1 MERVGAR
8 GRPGYRWKALGE
20 LFRSP
25 SRPTEVH
32 FIQNFESRACARC
45 TPPLFDTPA
54 TLQPHGSPWA
64 MRAAGDAPAPQLS
77 AAAHVRRPR
86 RDIAASST
94 AHLVHHH
101 LYNQAFAQIFAAA
114 PRSVVNTSVWDTA
127 GGTDAHVHVRRCLA
141 RAGGRTARDHR
152 PPSARPPITSSPTP
166 LTSTLLLR
174 CATLPTLH
182 CCCCR
187 AVRHSSCCSRSA
199 CCSRA
204 ARTARAAGT
213 ARSRSPTRPPCTPS
227 HSSSSSSR
235 GHGMSRLLASD
246 GHERAAGG
254 ARGRSPPPSPP
265 AALATFAAAAS
276 TATSLSPPQ
285 TRLR

>member
-86 RDIAASST
+86 RDIAASSA
-94 AHLVHHH
+94 AHLVPPISTTKPLHRYLPLRRIHCKRLRVGH
-101 LYNQAFAQIFAAA
+101 GWRQMLMCMFVDVSRVQVSGPLVITTRHRLDHQSR
-114 PRSVVNTSVWDTA
+114 PQPHRLP
-127 GGTDAHVHVRRCLA
+127 RRC
-141 RAGGRTARDHR
+141 
-152 PPSARPPITSSPTP
+152 
-166 LTSTLLLR
+166 
-174 CATLPTLH
+174 C
-182 CCCCR
+182 
-187 AVRHSSCCSRSA
+187 
-199 CCSRA
+199 
-204 ARTARAAGT
+204 
-213 ARSRSPTRPPCTPS
+213 
-227 HSSSSSSR
+227 
-235 GHGMSRLLASD
+235 
-246 GHERAAGG
+246 
-254 ARGRSPPPSPP
+254 
-265 AALATFAAAAS
+265 
-276 TATSLSPPQ
+276 
-285 TRLR
+285 

>member
-1 MERVGAR
+1 M
-8 GRPGYRWKALGE
+8 
-20 LFRSP
+20 
-25 SRPTEVH
+25 
-32 FIQNFESRACARC
+32 
-45 TPPLFDTPA
+45 
-54 TLQPHGSPWA
+54 
-64 MRAAGDAPAPQLS
+64 
-77 AAAHVRRPR
+77 
-86 RDIAASST
+86 
-94 AHLVHHH
+94 
-101 LYNQAFAQIFAAA
+101 
-114 PRSVVNTSVWDTA
+114 
-127 GGTDAHVHVRRCLA
+127 HVRRCLA

-204 ARTARAAGT
+204 ARAARAAGT

-246 GHERAAGG
+246 GHERTAG
-254 ARGRSPPPSPP
+254 ARSARPFA
-265 AALATFAAAAS
+265 AALAARRPRHLCRRRLHRHL
-276 TATSLSPPQ
+276 SLSAADPPEMTQ
-285 TRLR
+285 CPVISVCGVPASGAEAGRGCGRPADGNFA

>member
-1 MERVGAR
+1 M
-8 GRPGYRWKALGE
+8 
-20 LFRSP
+20 
-25 SRPTEVH
+25 
-32 FIQNFESRACARC
+32 
-45 TPPLFDTPA
+45 
-54 TLQPHGSPWA
+54 
-64 MRAAGDAPAPQLS
+64 
-77 AAAHVRRPR
+77 
-86 RDIAASST
+86 
-94 AHLVHHH
+94 
-101 LYNQAFAQIFAAA
+101 
-114 PRSVVNTSVWDTA
+114 
-127 GGTDAHVHVRRCLA
+127 HVRRCLA

-204 ARTARAAGT
+204 ARAARTAGT

-246 GHERAAGG
+246 GHERTAG
-254 ARGRSPPPSPP
+254 ARSARPFAAAL
-265 AALATFAAAAS
+265 AALATFAAAPPPPAPAS

-285 TRLR
+285 TRLRWQFCVKMRCFRAKNRPGPAKPLSAGSPATPDLRLQCLVLTPAYKKFLMLMLTYAYLRLLKETDQSAALTYSYLKKA